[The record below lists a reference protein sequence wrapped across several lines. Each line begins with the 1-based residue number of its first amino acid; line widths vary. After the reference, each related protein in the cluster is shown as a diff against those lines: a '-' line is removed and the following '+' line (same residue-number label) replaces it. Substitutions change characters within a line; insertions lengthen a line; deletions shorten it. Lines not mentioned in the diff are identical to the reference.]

1 MSMRVSICFST
12 TREVIQSQASPK
24 PRFPSNPLII
34 RVPFFLLFTF
44 NKETPK

>member
-1 MSMRVSICFST
+1 MVN
-12 TREVIQSQASPK
+12 QSYAQNL

-34 RVPFFLLFTF
+34 RVPFFLIFGF